1 MKKELMGLSFALL
14 AGVCTMA
21 QVPSP
26 HGFRGANREGN
37 YANESGLMKQWP
49 AEGPQMLWENLEIGK
64 GYSSPVVVG
73 DRLYVTG
80 MTEDEK
86 QETFHAFTLDGKK
99 VYTVVYGSPFD
110 QNYPETRTTPTIDN
124 GKAYVISGM
133 GEVVCINCADGK
145 INWKVDGKAQYASKT
160 GNWGTAESPLVYD
173 NKVIYT
179 PGGDNTAIVALDKET
194 GKEVWKSKS
203 LNDGRAYVSP
213 TMIDWKGKRQMIAS
227 TQHVVF
233 GVTPANGEIEWE
245 FRDWGRP
252 DGGRPMANGYRPENI
267 APNSSLFR
275 EGMLFFSQGYDIGG
289 YMLKLND
296 TLTDATL
303 AWKTDDLDTHHGGYV
318 LLNGVIYGSNWLNNT
333 SGNWVAIDW
342 NTGKTIYNTAW
353 KGGKGKGSII
363 AADGMLY
370 AYDERRGFVG
380 LLQPGSELNVVSEF
394 RITKGEGPYWAHLAI
409 HNGVLYVRHGS
420 ALQAYKIK

>member
-1 MKKELMGLSFALL
+1 
-14 AGVCTMA
+14 
-21 QVPSP
+21 
-26 HGFRGANREGN
+26 
-37 YANESGLMKQWP
+37 
-49 AEGPQMLWENLEIGK
+49 
-64 GYSSPVVVG
+64 
-73 DRLYVTG
+73 
-80 MTEDEK
+80 
-86 QETFHAFTLDGKK
+86 
-99 VYTVVYGSPFD
+99 
-110 QNYPETRTTPTIDN
+110 
-124 GKAYVISGM
+124 
-133 GEVVCINCADGK
+133 
-145 INWKVDGKAQYASKT
+145 
-160 GNWGTAESPLVYD
+160 
-173 NKVIYT
+173 
-179 PGGDNTAIVALDKET
+179 
-194 GKEVWKSKS
+194 
-203 LNDGRAYVSP
+203 
-213 TMIDWKGKRQMIAS
+213 MIEWKGKRQMIAS

>member
-1 MKKELMGLSFALL
+1 MKKILLCFAVCCVGLIVS
-14 AGVCTMA
+14 A
-21 QVPSP
+21 QVPSS
-26 HGFRGANREGN
+26 HGFRGANRDGIYSE
-37 YANESGLMKQWP
+37 EKDLMKQWP
-49 AEGPQMLWENLEIGK
+49 AEGPQLLWENMEIGK

-86 QETFHAFTLDGKK
+86 QETFHAFSLDGKK
-99 VYTVVYGSPFD
+99 VYTVAYGHPFD

-133 GEVVCINCADGK
+133 GEVVCINCTDGK
-145 INWKVDGKAQYASKT
+145 ILWRVDGKSQYGSKT
-160 GNWGTAESPLVYD
+160 GNWGTAECPLVYD

-194 GKEVWKSKS
+194 GKELWKSKS

-213 TMIDWKGKRQMIAS
+213 TMIEWKGKYQMIAS

-233 GVTPANGEIEWE
+233 GVNPANGEIEWE
-245 FRDWGRP
+245 FTDWGRP

-267 APNSSLFR
+267 APNSSLFHD
-275 EGMLFFSQGYDIGG
+275 GMLFFSQGYDIGG

-296 TLTDATL
+296 TLTGATL

-318 LLNGVIYGSNWLNNT
+318 LLNGVIYGSNWINNT
-333 SGNWVAIDW
+333 NGNWTAIDW

-380 LLQPGSELNVVSEF
+380 LVQPGNELNVVSEF
-394 RITKGEGPYWAHLAI
+394 RITKGEGPYWAHLVI
-409 HNGVLYVRHGS
+409 NNGVLYARHGS
-420 ALQAYKIK
+420 VLQAYKIK